1 MIGTRS
7 VIKTSL
13 WRKTGV
19 SKGGR
24 VKCPYSV
31 TTQTQIMPSFIQH
44 TTNPTFVEV
53 GVEFFL
59 PTDSTSWIP
68 NGFDMVELCVDA
80 DEVNDNWMRSIAL
93 DEAAERFCDS
103 IGVVFSQVIESE
115 LW

>member
-1 MIGTRS
+1 
-7 VIKTSL
+7 
-13 WRKTGV
+13 
-19 SKGGR
+19 
-24 VKCPYSV
+24 
-31 TTQTQIMPSFIQH
+31 MPSFIQH
-44 TTNPTFVEV
+44 TTNPTIVEV

-80 DEVNDNWMRSIAL
+80 DELEDDRSVTL
-93 DEAAERFCDS
+93 WEAAERFCEN